1 MCVILN
7 SFINFCSGQLP
18 PARGN
23 NVLPAP
29 RSSLPGGA
37 TLTAGPAHRIPLNLP
52 RTGPNLTITP
62 SVTITP
68 TSAPQSGMKS
78 RNVSCCNVFDAIRN
92 FLKILTFW
100 SFDLTLP

>member
-1 MCVILN
+1 M
-7 SFINFCSGQLP
+7 P
-18 PARGN
+18 PGRGN

-68 TSAPQSGMKS
+68 TSAPQTGMKP
-78 RNVSCCNVFDAIRN
+78 RNVSCCNVFDEIRN
-92 FLKILTFW
+92 FYDFIMILTF
-100 SFDLTLP
+100 